1 MTTQHERDAET
12 GLDYRGARYYDC
24 DVASAK
30 SLQRFLDVS
39 EDLAK
44 TLYDSRCSDG
54 TVELSQ
60 DVTGIEIIQNAIA
73 DYKQNP
79 QNYGPLERNYDC
91 HESSLSLLLN
101 ESIDYEH
108 EIEGWVLSTEHAL
121 LVLVVLL
128 LAVVYKRSVK
138 TTLEVKKYKI
148 ELTEKLEKANYAIA
162 DIRLIKT
169 HRIVLK
175 GGFIEALRFIYTL
188 EKEFDFAS
196 LINVSFDYQKYP
208 NDERE
213 ALYTTLLLQNYLR

>member
-1 MTTQHERDAET
+1 MTFFET
-12 GLDYRGARYYDC
+12 YSYT
-24 DVASAK
+24 K
-30 SLQRFLDVS
+30 
-39 EDLAK
+39 K
-44 TLYDSRCSDG
+44 
-54 TVELSQ
+54 
-60 DVTGIEIIQNAIA
+60 
-73 DYKQNP
+73 
-79 QNYGPLERNYDC
+79 NY
-91 HESSLSLLLN
+91 
-101 ESIDYEH
+101 
-108 EIEGWVLSTEHAL
+108 AL

-138 TTLEVKKYKI
+138 TTLEVKKYKT

-162 DIRLIKT
+162 DIRLIQSQIAGLNRYLGQENNTVEKVQQGFLNFFARKSSGLTVYQIDEVLTFKHPDFSIKT